1 MQTSPYPPGDAAL
14 ARDAAAA
21 RLRRLTVGAFAGA
34 SALAVTFAGV
44 AAATTHQARK
54 AVAKTVTATTLPA
67 VHVSA
72 PSATPPG
79 GASATAA
86 PAAPLQAP
94 APAYYAA
101 GRHVRRLV
109 SAEATS
115 SSFPALGTTATVAVT
130 EPETLAQARRCSQR
144 ELEAIDLACSR
155 FRSDSELVR
164 AERGVPGREVEV
176 SELLL
181 EAVRVALRA
190 AEASGGLV
198 DPTVGNTMRLAGYDR
213 PLTVVR
219 ARDGRL
225 FRPSFEPAAGWRTIE
240 LDESRRTVR
249 APSGVELDLGATAK
263 ALAADRAAHAAV
275 GGDRSRCAREPRRR
289 HRGRRRAAAAA
300 AGRSGSRTTMQ
311 RRSTLRARPS
321 PCIRAGSRAPAR
333 RVRRWAT
340 AGGELH
346 HIVDPRTGRPTNS
359 PWRTVTVA
367 AASCVDAN
375 TASTAALVL
384 GDDAPAWLDERR
396 LPSRLVR
403 LDGSVACV
411 GAWPAEAA

>member
-1 MQTSPYPPGDAAL
+1 M
-14 ARDAAAA
+14 
-21 RLRRLTVGAFAGA
+21 
-34 SALAVTFAGV
+34 
-44 AAATTHQARK
+44 
-54 AVAKTVTATTLPA
+54 
-67 VHVSA
+67 
-72 PSATPPG
+72 
-79 GASATAA
+79 
-86 PAAPLQAP
+86 
-94 APAYYAA
+94 
-101 GRHVRRLV
+101 

-130 EPETLAQARRCSQR
+130 DPEALARARTVLAR

-164 AERGVPGREVEV
+164 LNAASGREVEV

-219 ARDGRL
+219 SRDGRL

-240 LDESRRTVR
+240 VDESRRTLR
-249 APSGVELDLGATAK
+249 APRGVELDLGATAK
-263 ALAADRAAHAAV
+263 ALAADRAAHVAAEATGAGV
-275 GGDRSRCAREPRRR
+275 LVSLGGDIAVAGEPP
-289 HRGRRRAAAAA
+289 RGGWSIRLADDCSAPLDAPGPAVSVH
-300 AGRSGSRTTMQ
+300 SGGLATSGTT
-311 RRSTLRARPS
+311 
-321 PCIRAGSRAPAR
+321 
-333 RVRRWAT
+333 VRRWAT

-346 HIVDPRTGRPTNS
+346 HIVDPRTGRPTSS

-384 GDDAPAWLDERR
+384 GDDAPAWLDERG

>member
-1 MQTSPYPPGDAAL
+1 MS
-14 ARDAAAA
+14 
-21 RLRRLTVGAFAGA
+21 AGA
-34 SALAVTFAGV
+34 
-44 AAATTHQARK
+44 
-54 AVAKTVTATTLPA
+54 
-67 VHVSA
+67 
-72 PSATPPG
+72 
-79 GASATAA
+79 
-86 PAAPLQAP
+86 
-94 APAYYAA
+94 
-101 GRHVRRLV
+101 
-109 SAEATS
+109 TS
-115 SSFPALGTTATVAVT
+115 FTFPALGTTATVAVT
-130 EPETLAQARRCSQR
+130 DPEALEPARAVLER

-164 AERGVPGREVEV
+164 VNAAAGAEIEV

-181 EAVRVALRA
+181 EAVRVALHA

-198 DPTVGNTMRLAGYDR
+198 DPTVGKTMRLAGYDR

-219 ARDGRL
+219 TRDGRL
-225 FRPSFEPAAGWRTIE
+225 FHPSFERAAGWRTIR
-240 LDESRRTVR
+240 LDGPRSTVCVPR
-249 APSGVELDLGATAK
+249 GVELDLGATAK
-263 ALAADRAAHAAV
+263 ALAADRAAHAASV
-275 GGDRSRCAREPRRR
+275 AIGAGVLVSLGGDIAVAGEPPPGGWSIRLADD
-289 HRGRRRAAAAA
+289 HAAPLDAPGPAVSVH
-300 AGRSGSRTTMQ
+300 SGGLASSGTT
-311 RRSTLRARPS
+311 
-321 PCIRAGSRAPAR
+321 
-333 RVRRWAT
+333 VRRWAT

-384 GDDAPAWLDERR
+384 GDDAPAWLDERG